1 MLRNQVAGA
10 WQSNPIIVDGI
21 MYVIQRP
28 NDVTALDRINTKPP
42 WNVEVGDVNLACSV
56 TMAPLA
62 VKDKVIVGVG
72 GREGYIHALDAQSG
86 ELL

>member
-21 MYVIQRP
+21 MY
-28 NDVTALDRINTKPP
+28 VTALDRINTKPP